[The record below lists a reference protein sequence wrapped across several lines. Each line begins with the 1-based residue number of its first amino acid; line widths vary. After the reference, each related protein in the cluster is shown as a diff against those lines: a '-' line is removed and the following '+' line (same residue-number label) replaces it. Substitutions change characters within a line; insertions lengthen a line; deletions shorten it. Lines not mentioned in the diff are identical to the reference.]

1 MDEEERQD
9 TDNGQREMYLGLPVT
24 TAALFLPTVLGL
36 ARLLHGPLPIL
47 GTALLVVMALAFLSP
62 FKLAKPRL
70 PGMILMILMGCAELV
85 IVFLG
90 VKP

>member
-1 MDEEERQD
+1 M
-9 TDNGQREMYLGLPVT
+9 GLPVT

-47 GTALLVVMALAFLSP
+47 GTALLVVMALAFLVP

-70 PGMILMILMGCAELV
+70 PGMILMILMILMGCAELV
-85 IVFLG
+85 VVFLG

>member
-1 MDEEERQD
+1 M
-9 TDNGQREMYLGLPVT
+9 PT
-24 TAALFLPTVLGL
+24 TASGRCIWDYPLPPLRCFYPRFW
-36 ARLLHGPLPIL
+36 AWLLHGPLPIL
-47 GTALLVVMALAFLSP
+47 GTALLVVMALAFLVP

-85 IVFLG
+85 VVFLG